1 MFIRNNLS
9 LSDEEDNTSGP
20 LNRGGI
26 AELPMS
32 RMILANSQKSRVPSV
47 WEATD
52 SFVLLTYPSL
62 AGSRTFLQILLNFVL
77 ILKALINGSN
87 KSNCNRTFQDY
98 KVFCFFYLEVYK
110 S

>member
-1 MFIRNNLS
+1 MFIRNNLA
-9 LSDEEDNTSGP
+9 LSDEEDNISGP

-47 WEATD
+47 WEAID

-62 AGSRTFLQILLNFVL
+62 AGSRAFLQILFNFVL
-77 ILKALINGSN
+77 IFKALINGSN

>member
-1 MFIRNNLS
+1 MFIRNNLA
-9 LSDEEDNTSGP
+9 LSDEEDNISGP

-32 RMILANSQKSRVPSV
+32 RMILANSQKPRVPSV
-47 WEATD
+47 WEAID

-62 AGSRTFLQILLNFVL
+62 AGSRAFLQILFNFVL